1 MTGHGERNSA
11 RGMRDMLLYLG
22 MVKQQETRIN
32 QEKFYLIRFFCEL
45 MKEEISIIRSC
56 SCKEEHKLMEQII
69 VYR

>member
-22 MVKQQETRIN
+22 KVKQQETRIN
-32 QEKFYLIRFFCEL
+32 QERFDLIRFFCEL

-56 SCKEEHKLMEQII
+56 SCKEEHKLIEQII